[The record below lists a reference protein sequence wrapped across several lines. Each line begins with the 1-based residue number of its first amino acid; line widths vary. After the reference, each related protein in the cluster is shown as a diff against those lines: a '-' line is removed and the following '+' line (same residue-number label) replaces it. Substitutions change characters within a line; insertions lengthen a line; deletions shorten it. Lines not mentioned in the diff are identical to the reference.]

1 MREVGC
7 GEITYRFWLLAR
19 ATGVCGTFRGN
30 ICRLKWSVVLYMSKT
45 RLAIGTSLVAL
56 TFGTIG
62 AGTAYA
68 YQEHMFAARN
78 DLQQA
83 ANDLQQAEHDKGG
96 HREAAMGLVQQAID
110 QVNQGIQVGADQP
123 GWAPPP

>member
-1 MREVGC
+1 MYVSKS
-7 GEITYRFWLLAR
+7 
-19 ATGVCGTFRGN
+19 
-30 ICRLKWSVVLYMSKT
+30 RLVI
-45 RLAIGTSLVAL
+45 ATSLMAVSFGAL
-56 TFGTIG
+56 G

-96 HREAAMGLVQQAID
+96 HREVALNLVQQAIE
-110 QVNQGIQVGADQP
+110 QVNLGIQVGVDQP
-123 GWAPPP
+123 GPPPWP

>member
-1 MREVGC
+1 MHVSKCRLF
-7 GEITYRFWLLAR
+7 IAAFLMA
-19 ATGVCGTFRGN
+19 GTFG
-30 ICRLKWSVVLYMSKT
+30 
-45 RLAIGTSLVAL
+45 AL
-56 TFGTIG
+56 G

-96 HREAAMGLVQQAID
+96 HREAAIGLVQQAID
-110 QVNQGIQVGADQP
+110 QVNLGIQVGADQP
-123 GWAPPP
+123 GPP